1 MNTIIN
7 PINGKLC
14 NIYDREGIE
23 VLKSYIK
30 AYKYGGTPYSN
41 AVNQFDQIM
50 KKRRCSTCI
59 EVDNI
64 NQWNNKDCNNCL
76 DADDLLELDDGTLN
90 NKKENLEN
98 LDKQIKEESIAELW
112 PSNEEVKKYNKEK
125 VEIYNSTYGQF
136 DRLVNYILIKKEQYS
151 LKKTE
156 IILKEFIIKF
166 VYNVRNNLLQNEI
179 KNNASTLP
187 APINSMFPPGSVIKT
202 KVRGREKLVDKNSF
216 LKQIEDLELLKTILK
231 LCLKHAAKNNQRFK
245 PDLDGFPQI
254 KKSFISNEEN
264 IFKNFLDDLDP
275 SPKKSLIRL
284 FARGE

>member
-30 AYKYGGTPYSN
+30 AYKYGGTTYSG
-41 AVNQFDQIM
+41 AVKQFDQNM
-50 KKRRCSTCI
+50 KKKQCSPCI

-64 NQWNNKDCNNCL
+64 NQWNNENCNNCL
-76 DADDLLELDDGTLN
+76 DADDGTLN
-90 NKKENLEN
+90 NKKEN

-136 DRLVNYILIKKEQYS
+136 DRLVNYILIQIERYS
-151 LKKTE
+151 LKKPE

-166 VYNVRNNLLQNEI
+166 VYNVHNNLLQNEI

-187 APINSMFPPGSVIKT
+187 APIDSMFPRGVIK
-202 KVRGREKLVDKNSF
+202 KNVRGRLVDTNSF
-216 LKQIEDLELLKTILK
+216 LKQIKDLELLKTILK
-231 LCLKHAAKNNQRFK
+231 LCLINAAKNNQRFK
-245 PDLDGFPQI
+245 PDLDGFPLI
-254 KKSFISNEEN
+254 KKSSFFSNEEN
-264 IFKNFLDDLDP
+264 IFKNFLDDLYSERKDRNMTYHDW
-275 SPKKSLIRL
+275 IR
-284 FARGE
+284 